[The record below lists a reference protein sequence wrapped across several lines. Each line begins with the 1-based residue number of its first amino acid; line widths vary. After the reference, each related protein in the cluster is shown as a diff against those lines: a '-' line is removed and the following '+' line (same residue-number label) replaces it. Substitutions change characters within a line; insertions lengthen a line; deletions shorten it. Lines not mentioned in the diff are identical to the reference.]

1 MPNSKQA
8 KKRQRQNEERRVLNK
23 TVRTSMRSAIKKVLR
38 STDAQ
43 QGAAELRAA
52 MKRIDKA
59 AKTRVIHPNAAAR
72 YKSRLAKRVAALAS

>member
-8 KKRQRQNEERRVLNK
+8 KKRQRQNEERRDLNK
-23 TVRTSMRSAIKKVLR
+23 VVRTSMRSAIKKVLR
-38 STDAQ
+38 ATDSQ
-43 QGAAELRAA
+43 SGAAELRAA

-59 AKTRVIHPNAAAR
+59 AKKRVIHPNAAAR